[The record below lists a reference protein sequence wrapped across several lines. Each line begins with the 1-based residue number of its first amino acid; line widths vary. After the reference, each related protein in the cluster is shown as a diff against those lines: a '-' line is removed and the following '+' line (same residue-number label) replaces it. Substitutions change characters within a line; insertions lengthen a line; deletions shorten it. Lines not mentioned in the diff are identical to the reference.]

1 VPYDSVAVR
10 ADDARAFGPDVVVG
24 VGGGSCLDMAKCTA
38 LMLSHGGTL
47 RDRYSEFKV
56 PGPTLPVIAER

>member
-10 ADDARAFGPDVVVG
+10 ADDARAFGPEVVVG